1 MPYGTKIVIE
11 FFVSKMFMIILINNI
26 IFVYYENHLLF
37 MTISLLIPV
46 HNYDIMAFVSALRDC
61 SDAILEF
68 REIIIGDDGSTE
80 EIANKYK
87 ALEDDFVKVIRYSH
101 NIGRA
106 AIRNKLIEAST
117 SDYLI
122 FVDQDVMLPESADIY
137 MRKWVSS
144 IGKAKVIFGGI
155 LYNDDPPSDPDKML
169 RWKYGRKFEQKSAS
183 ERNKHPERTFSTFN
197 VMFDRSVFDILRFN
211 EEIKQYGYEDTLFSY
226 QLMLAGISI
235 YHIDNGLY
243 HDGIETSQEFL
254 DKTVVSL
261 RNLSYIYNTI
271 TNEKAFEGII
281 DIITKYKRLKSVGLH
296 ILVRRLFLHYKEALE
311 LRLNKPNP
319 PLWIYG
325 FYKIGLFCHFRCLNQ

>member
-1 MPYGTKIVIE
+1 
-11 FFVSKMFMIILINNI
+11 
-26 IFVYYENHLLF
+26 

-46 HNYDIMAFVSALRDC
+46 HNFDIVAFVSALKEC

-87 ALEDDFVKVIRYSH
+87 ALEDDFVKVIRFPQ

-106 AIRNKLIEAST
+106 AIRNKLIEASIG
-117 SDYLI
+117 DYLI
-122 FVDQDVMLPESADIY
+122 FVDQDVMLPESAETY

-144 IGKAKVIFGGI
+144 IGKSKVISGGI
-155 LYNDDPPSDPDKML
+155 LYKDDSPSDPDKML
-169 RWKYGRKFEQKSAS
+169 RWKYGRKYEQKSAS

-226 QLMLAGISI
+226 QLKLAGITI

-243 HDGIETSQEFL
+243 HDGIESSQDFM

-261 RNLSYIYNTI
+261 RNLSSIYNTI
-271 TNEKAFEGII
+271 TNEKVFEDII
-281 DIITKYKRLKSVGLH
+281 EIITKYKRLKFFGLH
-296 ILVRRLFLHYKEALE
+296 ILVRRLFIHYKEVLE

-325 FYKIGLFCHFRCLNQ
+325 FYKIGLFCQFRYLNQ